1 MKLRLSRKQT
11 LYGSAL
17 LLLLLGAGTVALIPG
32 TDPILEEIQQ
42 YASDET
48 EQEAALRLDLREI
61 RNGKNPNV
69 ADSHGY
75 TPLMRAARV
84 GKVEA
89 VDYLLVKGARL
100 HRKGPD
106 GKTAAAM
113 AENDEIR
120 TLLKACAL
128 AERNPDEQEKEQMR
142 RSLREANI
150 NPDNLTEALFEAI
163 NNWRGNSV
171 ILTAQVLALGGNANA
186 VNAEGRHILQQRH
199 RDPGSIILLLRQ
211 GSKPNAAVDSQ
222 GASHAVLNNISRH
235 PRAVQALLTA
245 KASVKGANALAM
257 VAGRGESKLVRQF
270 LELGADANGV
280 ADNGKTVL
288 EHAIQGLGNPSGD
301 AATAGISE
309 CVKLLLAAGARTE
322 YQEKGGKLR
331 SPLSPGGMSILPEC
345 LRLLVDAGAN
355 VNALN
360 SRGANYAHIAVYKAP
375 SPENLELLED
385 IVDAGADLKKVDDK
399 GETFLFYALPGLCSL
414 PVTDPDEEIRENA
427 IDLLEDYLDIIED
440 AEPDPAALDRNGNT
454 ALHLAVIRRGTAD
467 DRLVE
472 FLLEM
477 GVDPAVRNVFGR
489 TALEAML
496 RNPCG
501 PRSKYVARLL
511 TQKGPMPTDPG
522 LQLVLASMIDDTAAI
537 RKLLA
542 TKPSH
547 DIMAVALGCVQ
558 NATAADLLLKAG
570 APGYYENM
578 AYMVRHGNPDVVRIF
593 AEHKRLHDLAPH
605 WDCVRTEAMAKAFVE
620 AGLMPGS
627 PEDIANE
634 KVLAYLLSLPDFS
647 PNGVKINMSSWRQD
661 DAMLP
666 STVKNGRK
674 KMTRLLLEHGVALN
688 GYDIAPLADASDV
701 EIAEM
706 LIEHGTDLTWRG
718 PTGETLLSYHKNK
731 LKQLARGYSES
742 PTKAELEAFRTHHAI
757 AEMLEDA
764 GVSDIHPRKEEIKK
778 QLQRGAYTD
787 DCRTVT
793 FVTPEWSGPVH
804 ISDEAMV
811 LARASGN
818 TDTANIISMG
828 PDRIKLKWDRWGY
841 SYFVRKPDGNYHEML
856 DEDRYRDLLKAPTKV
871 PHYYIDFT
879 EDDGKEVRLYLHPDL
894 EFAVRG
900 DTLAGGKVQ
909 QLQRRYSGGI
919 IKIKWLKGGD
929 SHLINIKNKLTAL
942 NAETAREVLKEYR
955 PVINYS
961 EVRVV
966 GKSWQDTLRIS
977 PDFKVAVRRS
987 GSRDTAR
994 VLVFNNQKLTLKWD
1008 RWGEETFAKQGD
1020 GKYHKLDARQ
1030 LEGERIRQ
1038 LMRSGSHEVRVR
1050 KFRFTS
1056 RHWSET
1062 VLISFKHKVAVRTS
1076 GPKDAGTVVK
1086 YDKDSITIKWDL
1098 WKEDTFVRQPNGT
1111 YRSTNNP

>member
-32 TDPILEEIQQ
+32 PDPMLEEIQQ
-42 YASDET
+42 YASTET
-48 EQEAALRLDLREI
+48 ELEAALRLQLSEI

-75 TPLMRAARV
+75 TPLMNAARA

-89 VDYLLVKGARL
+89 IDYLLVKGARL
-100 HRKGPD
+100 HRVGP
-106 GKTAAAM
+106 GSKTAAAM
-113 AENDEIR
+113 AENSDIR
-120 TLLKACAL
+120 TLLEACAL
-128 AERNPDEQEKEQMR
+128 AERNPKEQEKEQMR
-142 RSLREANI
+142 RNLREANI
-150 NPDNLTEALFEAI
+150 NPDNLTEALFDAI
-163 NNWRGNSV
+163 NNWRGDSV
-171 ILTAQVLALGGNANA
+171 VLTAQVLALGGNANA

-199 RDPGSIILLLRQ
+199 REPGSIILLLRQ
-211 GSKPNAAVDSQ
+211 GSNPNAAVDSQ
-222 GASHAVLNNISRH
+222 GASHAVLNNIRRH

-257 VAGRGESKLVRQF
+257 VAGRGESKLVQQF
-270 LELGADANGV
+270 LELGAAPNGV

-301 AATAGISE
+301 DATTGISA
-309 CVKLLLAAGARTE
+309 CVKLLLSAGARTE

-345 LRLLVDAGAN
+345 LRQLVDAGAN

-360 SRGANYAHIAVYKAP
+360 SRGANYAHIAVYKEP
-375 SPENLELLED
+375 TPENLELLED
-385 IVDAGADLKKVDDK
+385 IIDAGADLKKVDDK

-427 IDLLEDYLDIIED
+427 IDLLEDYLDIVED

-472 FLLEM
+472 FLLDM
-477 GVDPAVRNVFGR
+477 GVDPAVRNKFGR

-522 LQLVLASMIDDTAAI
+522 LQLVLASMMDDTTAI
-537 RKLLA
+537 RKLLT
-542 TKPSH
+542 TKPSQE
-547 DIMAVALGCVQ
+547 ILAVALGCVQ

-605 WDCVRTEAMAKAFVE
+605 WGCVRTEAMARAFVE
-620 AGLMPGS
+620 AGLTPGS

-634 KVLAYLLSLPDFS
+634 KVLAYLLTLPDFS
-647 PNGVKINMSSWRQD
+647 PNGVKINMRSWRLD

-666 STVKNGRK
+666 SMVKNGRE
-674 KMTRLLLEHGVALN
+674 KMTRLLLEHGVAIN
-688 GYDIAPLADASDV
+688 GYDISPLADASDV
-701 EIAEM
+701 DIAEM

-718 PTGETLLSYHKNK
+718 PTGDTLLSHHKSK
-731 LKQLARGYSES
+731 LKQLAQDFSES
-742 PTKAELEAFRTHHAI
+742 PTKAELEAFRAHHTI

-764 GVSDIHPRKEEIKK
+764 GVSDVHPRREEIKK
-778 QLQRGAYTD
+778 QLQRGAD
-787 DCRTVT
+787 VESSRMVN
-793 FVTPEWSGPVH
+793 FVTAGWSGPVR
-804 ISDEAMV
+804 ISEEAMV

-841 SYFVRKPDGNYHEML
+841 GYLERKPNGDYHEML

-879 EDDGKEVRLYLHPDL
+879 DDNGKTVRLYLHPDMK
-894 EFAVRG
+894 FAVRG
-900 DTLAGGKVQ
+900 DSMAGGQVQ
-909 QLQRRYSGGI
+909 QFQRGYSNGFV
-919 IKIKWLKGGD
+919 KIKWLKGGD
-929 SHLINIKNKLTAL
+929 SHLITLNNKLTVL
-942 NAETAREVLKEYR
+942 NAESAKQVLKEYR
-955 PVINYS
+955 PVISYK
-961 EVRVV
+961 EVPVV
-966 GKSWQDTLRIS
+966 GKEWQDTLRIA
-977 PDFKVAVRRS
+977 PDFMVAARRT
-987 GSRDTAR
+987 GARDTAR
-994 VLVFNNQKLTLKWD
+994 VLVFNDQKLTLKWD
-1008 RWGEETFAKQGD
+1008 RWGEETFAKQAD
-1020 GKYHKLDARQ
+1020 GKYHKVDARQ
-1030 LEGERIRQ
+1030 MEGERIRQ
-1038 LMRSGSHEVRVR
+1038 LIRNGSHEVRVR

-1056 RHWSET
+1056 RHWSDT
-1062 VLISFKHKVAVRTS
+1062 VLVSFKHKVAVRTS
-1076 GPKDAGTVVK
+1076 GPRDAGTVVK
-1086 YDKDSITIKWDL
+1086 YDKDSITIKWDR